1 MKNTKKKK
9 MCCDEQLVSKYFAL
23 NSLNLMK
30 QQLKKEMVRKQK
42 AVESKPSTLRKGRNR
57 K

>member
-1 MKNTKKKK
+1 

-42 AVESKPSTLRKGRNR
+42 AVESKPSTLRKGWNR